1 MVWLWK
7 VARCSGRGPG
17 IAIRGVAER
26 EEIMAGP
33 TVLLRGETRNP
44 QVLAGDTDYTS
55 QPSYEAE
62 CGHVLSH
69 G

>member
-1 MVWLWK
+1 MWLGK

-17 IAIRGVAER
+17 IAIRGVTER
-26 EEIMAGP
+26 EEIIAGP
-33 TVLLRGETRNP
+33 TLTP
-44 QVLAGDTDYTS
+44 QESGSPGFSWGYRLYFPT
-55 QPSYEAE
+55 SYEAE